1 MTPVPH
7 PWPVPWQELFL
18 LVPPE
23 QLDPGQAPELEQPPV
38 PGQALEQPPGPAPGQ
53 AREPGPVP
61 GQPPEPG
68 QAQLQVP
75 AEPLG
80 VARRPVPG

>member
-23 QLDPGQAPELEQPPV
+23 QLDPGQAPELEQPP
-38 PGQALEQPPGPAPGQ
+38 GQAP
-53 AREPGPVP
+53 EPGPVP
-61 GQPPEPG
+61 GQALEPGPVPG

-80 VARRPVPG
+80 VARGPVPG